1 MNNEH
6 HTKIVYTQLDIQKL
20 YKREIKIFEIPAVFI
35 SFNNIIQINYLL

>member
-1 MNNEH
+1 M
-6 HTKIVYTQLDIQKL
+6 DIQKL